1 MEEEKEAPYNL
12 SSKMRIDDS
21 KLKKFDF
28 PPTADAIRLY
38 FKCEEC
44 SNEIVLYD
52 IECPAS
58 TFEHPKPGDLHDGTS
73 HKTCS
78 CKYCG
83 HLYEVDLNNRYGA
96 GIGTIKGLS
105 ENASVYV
112 VEQESIDTI
121 CHEKIQDQYAH
132 IVNQCDHADRMLQ
145 EIDPLII
152 NEETRQYLYK
162 LIYVSFIAC
171 MEEYLY
177 FTLINL
183 ITLNEENKDAFG
195 ANEEK
200 IRRKIEK
207 ELHSHG
213 KSYEEVLKDIL
224 LKRTFHPTEEICG
237 YYNIYGIDILKGI
250 SKKILDDAT
259 DIRNDIMHRNGL
271 DIYNNIVSLS
281 REDIDA
287 LKKEVLKLIGN
298 VENQVIKYIRNLEI
312 HD

>member
-1 MEEEKEAPYNL
+1 
-12 SSKMRIDDS
+12 MRTDGS
-21 KLKKFDF
+21 KLKKFEF
-28 PPTADAIRLY
+28 SSEANAIRLY
-38 FKCEEC
+38 FKCEGC
-44 SNEIVLYD
+44 QNEIALYD
-52 IECPAS
+52 IECPAI
-58 TFEHPKPGDLHDGTS
+58 TFEHPEPDDLNDGTS

-96 GIGTIKGLS
+96 GMGTIKGLS

-112 VEQESIDTI
+112 VNQESIDTVFQ
-121 CHEKIQDQYAH
+121 EKIQDQYSH
-132 IVNQCDHADRMLQ
+132 IVNQCYDADKMLQ

-177 FTLINL
+177 FTIINL
-183 ITLNEENKDAFG
+183 ITLSEDNKDAFG
-195 ANEEK
+195 ANAEK
-200 IRRKIEK
+200 IRRKIEN
-207 ELHSHG
+207 ELLIPG
-213 KSYEEVLKDIL
+213 KSYEEVLKSIL

-250 SKKILDDAT
+250 SKKILDDAI

-271 DIYNNIVSLS
+271 DIHNNITSLS

-287 LKKEVLKLIGN
+287 LKNEVLKLIGN
-298 VENQVIKYIRNLEI
+298 VETQVVKYIRNIEI